1 MAAPALAD
9 PLQHRLARYPR
20 MRFMGSKHRLAPRL
34 ADVFATLPP
43 GPAVDAFSGSGV
55 VAYTLKAT
63 GRQVLANDHL
73 AFAAAFTRA
82 MVAND
87 DVLLTPADVDLL
99 CSPNRDGRDF
109 IQRTFDGLYFP
120 AADHAFLDA
129 AWSHLDDMDAT
140 TASAGG
146 HRALPRRG
154 AQAAARRLHDH
165 DAALRRR
172 APSVAD
178 ESPCTVP

>member
-1 MAAPALAD
+1 MAAPTLAD
-9 PLQHRLARYPR
+9 PLQDRLARYPR

-63 GRQVLANDHL
+63 GRRVLANDHL
-73 AFAAAFTRA
+73 AFAAAFTQA

-129 AWSHLDDMDAT
+129 AWSHLEDRTPRGAHSRSARSASPPRASSPAASSRSRRCAT
-140 TASAGG
+140 TT
-146 HRALPRRG
+146 
-154 AQAAARRLHDH
+154 
-165 DAALRRR
+165 DAASC
-172 APSVAD
+172 A
-178 ESPCTVP
+178 